1 MADSVVHLILLGK
14 ELHGKDIYLV
24 VDSLLLLLFVY
35 ALIYLMHKLNHN
47 EWCCF
52 KSNNNIV
59 TNLNDLILARLTL
72 QCSFGCAQI

>member
-35 ALIYLMHKLNHN
+35 ALIYSEHF
-47 EWCCF
+47 W
-52 KSNNNIV
+52 I
-59 TNLNDLILARLTL
+59 NLFN
-72 QCSFGCAQI
+72 AQIKSQWMMLF